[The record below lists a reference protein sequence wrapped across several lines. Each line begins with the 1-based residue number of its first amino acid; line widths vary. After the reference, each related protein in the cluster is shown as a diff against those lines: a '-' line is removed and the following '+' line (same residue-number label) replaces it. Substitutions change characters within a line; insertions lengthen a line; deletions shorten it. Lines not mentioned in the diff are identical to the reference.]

1 MSRFAI
7 HALLSVPG
15 VLLICGWRTDQLGVD
30 PEKTIIWETGI
41 WTFNLLI
48 TVLVLPVIARW
59 ARWSTLLRY
68 RRAVG
73 LWVFAYA
80 SAHLLSF
87 LTFLLGW
94 DITRLAKEVT
104 ERPYVLVGFSAW
116 LILSTMALTSTRRW
130 MRRLGRW
137 WKRLH
142 TMVYVVLGL
151 ATVHYLL
158 MIRSDWAWPAAYAV
172 CAVVLLAIRFAL
184 LRQVIVRP
192 N

>member
-1 MSRFAI
+1 MKRALV
-7 HALLSVPG
+7 HAALASPA
-15 VLLICGWRTDQLGVD
+15 VLLAFGWHYGRLGVD
-30 PEKTIIWETGI
+30 PEKTLIWETGI

-59 ARWSTLLRY
+59 ARWTTLLLY

-73 LWVFAYA
+73 LWVFVYA

-87 LTFLLGW
+87 LTFLLDW
-94 DITRLAKEVT
+94 DITRLAKEVA

-116 LILSTMALTSTRRW
+116 LILLTMALTSTRW
-130 MRRLGRW
+130 SMRRLGRW

-151 ATVHYLL
+151 AAVHYLL
-158 MIRSDWAWPAAYAV
+158 MIRSDWAWPATYAV
-172 CAVVLLAIRFAL
+172 FTLILLA
-184 LRQVIVRP
+184 LRLAQRRQAIVKS

>member
-1 MSRFAI
+1 MSRFAV
-7 HALLSVPG
+7 HVLLSVPG
-15 VLLICGWRTDQLGVD
+15 VLLIFGWQTDQLGVD
-30 PEKTIIWETGI
+30 PEKTVIWETGI

-48 TVLVLPVIARW
+48 TVLILPLIARW
-59 ARWSTLLRY
+59 ARWSTILRY
-68 RRAVG
+68 RRAVR

-80 SAHLLSF
+80 SAHFLTF

-94 DITRLAKEVT
+94 ELTRLAKEVA

-116 LILSTMALTSTRRW
+116 LILLSMAVTSTRRW

-151 ATVHYLL
+151 AAVHYLL
-158 MIRSDWAWPAAYAV
+158 MMRSDWAWPATYAV
-172 CAVVLLAIRFAL
+172 FTLILLALRLAQR
-184 LRQVIVRP
+184 RQVIVKS

>member
-1 MSRFAI
+1 M
-7 HALLSVPG
+7 
-15 VLLICGWRTDQLGVD
+15 LLICGWQTDQLGVD
-30 PEKTIIWETGI
+30 PEKTVIWETGI
-41 WTFNLLI
+41 WTFNLLL

-73 LWVFAYA
+73 LWVFVYA
-80 SAHLLSF
+80 SAHFLSF
-87 LTFLLGW
+87 VTFLLGW
-94 DITRLAKEVT
+94 DITHLAKEVA
-104 ERPYVLVGFSAW
+104 ERPYVLVGFSGW
-116 LILSTMALTSTRRW
+116 LILLTMALTSTRQW

-151 ATVHYLL
+151 AAVHYLL

-172 CAVVLLAIRFAL
+172 CAAILLAIRFAK
-184 LRQVIVRP
+184 RGQVIARH